1 MCARFCPTQA
11 LINVGEEPSSFVFGK
26 HNPPGP
32 DHGFRCSDC
41 IQCRLCEDI
50 CPTKALHVHGR
61 ISSTDLFDLE
71 PVVLKRHDE

>member
-1 MCARFCPTQA
+1 MDFAA
-11 LINVGEEPSSFVFGK
+11 LIVYSV
-26 HNPPGP
+26 
-32 DHGFRCSDC
+32 
-41 IQCRLCEDI
+41 EDI